1 MDENKRAQKYAY
13 LNYLSTSELE
23 NILRADL
30 DAPESDPE
38 RTLYILE
45 VIERRDPEHAAAR
58 EADTDRAWE
67 EFQAYYD
74 VPEGQDRTLYPS
86 EPPKKKLHPAFF
98 GKRHPRLRQAAL
110 IAAMLALLMLGASA
124 LGFDGF
130 SKMIG
135 LWTDEEF
142 HFVSTGS
149 AASSTDISP
158 ENMAYE
164 SLEEALNAYDVIE
177 HVCPRFIPKGFQQVE
192 LIVENMPEEG
202 YTDFHALYANDNS
215 SLSITISKNTT
226 PQYMTYEKDK
236 SPVEIYE
243 QLEIPHYFYQNI
255 NSNAVAWVNGS
266 FECLIQ
272 GEVTL
277 DELKEMVNSIYER

>member
-86 EPPKKKLHPAFF
+86 EPPKKKLHLAFF

-142 HFVSTGS
+142 HFVSAGS

-164 SLEEALNAYDVIE
+164 SLEEALEAYKINTPVISTRLSKDFILKE
-177 HVCPRFIPKGFQQVE
+177 LTVEEDSETKEIYFYSLYNYNESPFSISIAHRFRQS
-192 LIVENMPEEG
+192 
-202 YTDFHALYANDNS
+202 DF
-215 SLSITISKNTT
+215 
-226 PQYMTYEKDK
+226 TYEKDDTL
-236 SPVEIYE
+236 VDVYE
-243 QLEIPHYFYQNI
+243 SHGISHYIYQN
-255 NSNAVAWVNGS
+255 NGFVS
-266 FECLIQ
+266 ASWCNGLLECTMYGKIQ
-272 GEVTL
+272 T
-277 DELKEMVNSIYER
+277 DELKEIIDSIYER